1 MSFNQYSATH
11 KTWDH
16 VGSITPNIE
25 YSEPQRPHG
34 DFKPADWLPVGRLD
48 KYHEEY
54 FTVSAG
60 KIVAF
65 DRQGRVVPAGLKTAF
80 VAGGTALTYTA
91 ADVAAGVISLATG
104 VTCTAGAV
112 TNNNLTTALRL
123 RGLIEFDETAQDFI
137 SYPVGVA
144 PYNYYSWA
152 GGDGLNPS
160 GYVKHNHNLQHRVAI
175 LCNYVVEMPLMPAVE
190 TGIDLSGSVGM
201 VDTAIDDWAE
211 DDANGA
217 WYSATALNLTTR
229 YTSRVGAAP
238 KNPNVVGLCLPQQN
252 IAFNC
257 SRTPFVITGT
267 AINAMFATEVASI
280 AELTSTGKYFI
291 DYDVGMILFY
301 EDGGDAALGGGVGT
315 LTYFSYDTA
324 LAVPVVGTYACAIG
338 DLKPGDFVRADKDSN
353 FTKANVITDTEVE
366 TVTSED
372 PETSLSSTELAG
384 LLNLCAKRQDE
395 IIGQVLELEDHPR
408 DYLDRVRTAYPTL
421 STQDQMPGTATAGQP
436 TSVTYAGAANRMVRI
451 LLLR

>member
-1 MSFNQYSATH
+1 MSFNQYDATH
-11 KTWDH
+11 KTWNH
-16 VGSITPNIE
+16 VGIITPNVE
-25 YSEPQRPHG
+25 YSEPVRPAG
-34 DFKPADWLPVGRLD
+34 DFMPADWLPVGRQDL
-48 KYHEEY
+48 YHEEY

-60 KIVAF
+60 KIIAF

-123 RGLIEFDETAQDFI
+123 RGLIEFDETAQDFV

-175 LCNYVVEMPLMPAVE
+175 LTKYVVEMPLMPAVE
-190 TGIDLSGSVGM
+190 TGINLAGSAGIVN
-201 VDTAIDDWAE
+201 TAVDDWAE
-211 DDANGA
+211 DNANGA
-217 WYSATALNLTTR
+217 WYSNTALQLTTR
-229 YTSRVGAAP
+229 WATAAAL
-238 KNPNVVGLCLPQQN
+238 NTDTVALVLPQQN

-267 AINAMFATEVASI
+267 AINAMFVTEVASI
-280 AELTSTGKYFI
+280 AELTATGRYFI
-291 DYDVGMILFY
+291 DYDVGAILFY
-301 EDGGDAALGGGVGT
+301 ESGGNAALGGGVGT

-338 DLKPGDFVRADKDSN
+338 DLKPGDFVRADLNSN
-353 FTKANVITDTEVE
+353 FIKANVITDTEVE
-366 TVTSED
+366 TCTSED
-372 PETSLSSTELAG
+372 PETSLSSVELAC

-408 DYLDRVRTAYPTL
+408 DYLDRVRTAYPSL
-421 STQDQMPGTATAGQP
+421 GTQDQMPGTATAGQP
-436 TSVTYAGAANRMVRI
+436 TAVTYAGAANRMVRI
-451 LLLR
+451 LLLK